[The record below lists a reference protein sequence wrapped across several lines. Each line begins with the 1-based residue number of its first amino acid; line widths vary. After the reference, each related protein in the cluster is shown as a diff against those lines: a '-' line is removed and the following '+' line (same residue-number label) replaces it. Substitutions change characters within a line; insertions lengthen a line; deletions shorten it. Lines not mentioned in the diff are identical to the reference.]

1 MKKITILRKEIV
13 TDVRWYEAEIS
24 TEKHP
29 ELLEEGFDFEDISD
43 ELWEELDD
51 ADWEF
56 VNDKALSPD
65 IEYTIK
71 R

>member
-1 MKKITILRKEIV
+1 MKKVTILRKEIV

-24 TEKHP
+24 TEKYP
-29 ELLEEGFDFEDISD
+29 ELLEDGFDFEDISD
-43 ELWEELDD
+43 ELWEELGE

-65 IEYTIK
+65 IEYSIK